1 MKGPWKKGDVVRSVA
16 GHDSGRRFVILEVID
31 EQYVLIADG
40 KTRTVEKPKK
50 KKNKHL
56 RAVSGYQMEIDPN
69 TKLQN
74 SELHKFL
81 KACDENLA

>member
-1 MKGPWKKGDVVRSVA
+1 MA
-16 GHDSGRRFVILEVID
+16 
-31 EQYVLIADG
+31 
-40 KTRTVEKPKK
+40 TVSLKHIQKIYPNAEASKPKK

>member
-1 MKGPWKKGDVVRSVA
+1 MIGTWKKGDVVRSVA
-16 GHDSGRRFVILEVID
+16 GHDSGRRFVVLEVID

-40 KTRTVEKPKK
+40 KTRPVEKPKK

-56 RAVSGYQMEIDPN
+56 KAVPGCRMEIDPD

-74 SELHKFL
+74 KELHRFL
-81 KACDENLA
+81 KACDQNLA